1 MSDDLRF
8 RALRLLE
15 RRPDISQRELA
26 RELGVALG
34 SVNYLLSALIEKGL
48 VKARN
53 FRNARNKLAYAYM
66 LTPQGAAEKAALTA
80 GFLRRKLVEYEALKR
95 ELEELTSEVRGA
107 DIGPQHVAPQGPVR
121 RVAGEKPL

>member
-1 MSDDLRF
+1 MHRPLPDDLRF

-34 SVNYLLSALIEKGL
+34 SVNHLLSALIAKGL

-80 GFLRRKLVEYEALKR
+80 GFMRRKLAEYEALKR
-95 ELEELTSEVRGA
+95 ELEELTAEVRGA
-107 DIGPQHVAPQGPVR
+107 DIAPQAPGRPVAAEK
-121 RVAGEKPL
+121 RV